1 VDHIPDLRDGLTA
14 AERRVLSRL
23 GERFVKC
30 ADVVDDAR
38 GYEALV
44 GLAQDFRRRYPLV
57 DGRGNFGSIDGDPP
71 AESRYTE
78 ARLAP
83 LARALPRFP
92 NLLVNGSAAIPPHNL
107 REVVAAVIAC
117 IDDPDTDVPGL
128 MEHMPGPDFP
138 TGAVIVDPARI
149 RAAYETG
156 AGTITLRARSHI
168 EGDTIIVTELPYG
181 VDRGGD
187 EGVFRLIADLHAERR
202 LRDVWD
208 LADDSDRSGMRV
220 VIGVRRDADPQRFL
234 NALHAHAILET
245 TYAVDLVALVDGEPR
260 RHTLRELIDAFLA
273 GRDADRV
280 RGELQDLADRFGDDR
295 RTSLGV

>member
-1 VDHIPDLRDGLTA
+1 MDHIPDLRDGLTA
-14 AERRVLSRL
+14 PERRVLSRL

-57 DGRGNFGSIDGDPP
+57 DGRGNFGSIDDDPP
-71 AESRYTE
+71 AEARYTE

-92 NLLVNGSAAIPPHNL
+92 NLLVNGSGTIPPHNL

-117 IDDPDTDVPGL
+117 VDDPGIDVPGL

-138 TGAVIVDPARI
+138 SGGVIVDRARI

-156 AGTITLRARSHI
+156 AGAITLRARSHV
-168 EGDTIIVTELPYG
+168 EGDSIVVTELPYG
-181 VDRGGD
+181 VERGGD
-187 EGVFRLIADLHAERR
+187 VGVIRRIADLHFEGR

-208 LADDSDRSGMRV
+208 LSDYSDRGAMGL
-220 VIGVRRDADPQRFL
+220 VIGLRREADPQTVL
-234 NALHAHAILET
+234 DALHAHTSLET
-245 TYAVDLVALVDGEPR
+245 TYAVDMVALVDGEPR

-273 GRDADRV
+273 RRDAGRV

-295 RTSLGV
+295 RTSLG